1 MNNRIYEVRR
11 KLGLTQDDFAKKLGL
26 SRNFIYLIE
35 KGEREPSTRTI
46 SDICREFRINEH
58 WLRTGEGKM
67 IVEVSEDEELS
78 DLFSRLLRDD
88 DDETTARIKKR
99 VIASLLRLGVDDWK
113 KITAFAKSILDE
125 ENKET
130 E

>member
-35 KGEREPSTRTI
+35 KSEREPSTRTI

-67 IVEVSEDEELS
+67 MVEVSEDEELAS
-78 DLFSRLLRDD
+78 LFSQLLRDD
-88 DDETTARIKKR
+88 DDEKTTKIKKR
-99 VIASLLRLGVDDWK
+99 VIANLLRLDVEDWK
-113 KITAFAKSILDE
+113 KITAFAQSILDE
-125 ENKET
+125 NEET